1 RSSSKTPT
9 IVTTPPRRPPE
20 RHYQA
25 STEPVTGQETLDHYL
40 FDMPETITRSEAPS
54 PEDIAIV
61 AGDQDT
67 FTRVAQKEKLLDWYT
82 VHTSSPGIV
91 NIAIAQRSNAAYT
104 DRLIRTMVTVWAIA
118 SALWLITL
126 VTWASLTD
134 VTLATFL
141 LGALLPV
148 LPVFLDVTEYVLN
161 TWQAAHD
168 RADLAAT
175 IARRLTTAR
184 ESIQPQD
191 LLVWQER
198 LFELRRTTPQ
208 VPNWLYKLNR
218 PKNENAMNQAAQQLG
233 QNGAT

>member
-1 RSSSKTPT
+1 MVGELVHELPGTKLTRFNRSLQH
-9 IVTTPPRRPPE
+9 RLN
-20 RHYQA
+20 
-25 STEPVTGQETLDHYL
+25 PVCVQETLDHYL

-168 RADLAAT
+168 RADLTAT